1 MAHGWSHGPVG
12 ATVAA
17 WPAASLVG
25 SYELLLWL
33 IRTAAPGAL
42 VRGAGADHTGGA
54 SDHPGAALRFLAVS
68 GANGWSV
75 DGNGLGVH
83 GFTAER
89 EDQSADHVFGPDRA
103 SEPGTWGMGKAYRAS
118 DQVIADHS
126 MLAGAGASQS
136 DEQDID
142 SAAVAAYRTSVSN
155 GRPLSERKLAALCGK
170 TSRRWARN
178 RMADAREPAGA
189 GFSG

>member
-1 MAHGWSHGPVG
+1 MS
-12 ATVAA
+12 
-17 WPAASLVG
+17 SCCG
-25 SYELLLWL
+25 SSG
-33 IRTAAPGAL
+33 TAAPGAL
-42 VRGAGADHTGGA
+42 VRGAAADHTGGA